1 MKVTF
6 VAYASLYKK
15 FPSKVPYV
23 KCIPGDPVE
32 ISDSFKDQ
40 VNAEDI
46 LFIQEAQEL
55 VETKPE
61 VCPACLKIVSRC
73 VCEKLASQK
82 ARIEAAQLTEEE
94 EEEKEEAKKKEVVI
108 VVDQNKVDQLIAKKV
123 ELKKSN
129 KSKLEQKA
137 ELESYKKSLE
147 TDEPAKLEDMKA
159 KGKLRKNPLTGEFFR
174 EKE

>member
-1 MKVTF
+1 MKINY

-15 FPSKVPYV
+15 FPSKVPYI

-32 ISDSFKDQ
+32 VPDSFKDQ
-40 VNAEDI
+40 VNPEDI

-55 VETKPE
+55 IEDKPE

-73 VCEKLASQK
+73 VCEKLANQK

-94 EEEKEEAKKKEVVI
+94 EEEKEKAEKEVVV
-108 VVDQNKVDQLIAKKV
+108 VVDQAKVDQIVAKKA
-123 ELKKSN
+123 ELKKSS
-129 KSKLEQKA
+129 KSKIEQKA
-137 ELESYKKSLE
+137 ELEEYKKSLE
-147 TDEPAKLEDMKA
+147 TTEAPKLEDMKS
-159 KGKLRKNPLTGEFFR
+159 KGKLRKNTLTGEFFR